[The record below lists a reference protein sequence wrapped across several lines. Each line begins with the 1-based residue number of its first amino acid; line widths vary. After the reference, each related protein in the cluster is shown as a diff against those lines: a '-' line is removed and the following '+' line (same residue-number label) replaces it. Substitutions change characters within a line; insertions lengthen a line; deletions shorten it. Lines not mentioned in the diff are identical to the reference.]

1 MFCII
6 TKPFYDLIDV
16 YYVVGNMSE
25 KKSKGGR
32 PRIHETGADRSR
44 AYYER
49 KKAKMKELEEKVK
62 KLETKTPSK
71 NKQNKNFV
79 PKEIERFDWQ
89 KITPSEISLMDIQKL
104 EQITKTFRE
113 KITENPAIK
122 VQLQHLIQ
130 SLITSD
136 ILDTSM
142 DITVEDIL
150 GQLDPI
156 LDDVVDTLQES
167 TQQQTLLYLMEAEL
181 ANRERLLIRDYK
193 LEILQSKVEEL
204 KKETKEKKLKPKQK

>member
-1 MFCII
+1 MA
-6 TKPFYDLIDV
+6 
-16 YYVVGNMSE
+16 E

-49 KKAKMKELEEKVK
+49 KKAKMKDLEEKVK
-62 KLETKTPSK
+62 KLETKTSGK
-71 NKQNKNFV
+71 KQSGKALEL
-79 PKEIERFDWQ
+79 KEIEKFDWQ
-89 KITPSEISLMDIQKL
+89 KITPNEISLMDIQKL
-104 EQITKTFRE
+104 EQLTKTFRE
-113 KITENPAIK
+113 KLTENPAIK
-122 VQLQHLIQ
+122 GQLQHLIR

-136 ILDTSM
+136 ILETSK
-142 DITVEDIL
+142 DITIEDIL

-204 KKETKEKKLKPKQK
+204 KKETKEEELKPKQK

>member
-1 MFCII
+1 
-6 TKPFYDLIDV
+6 
-16 YYVVGNMSE
+16 MSK

-49 KKAKMKELEEKVK
+49 KKAKMKELEDKVK
-62 KLETKTPSK
+62 KLETKTSGK
-71 NKQNKNFV
+71 KTSGKV
-79 PKEIERFDWQ
+79 LKLKEIEKFDWQ
-89 KITPSEISLMDIQKL
+89 KITPNEISLMDIQKL
-104 EQITKTFRE
+104 EQLTKTFRE
-113 KITENPAIK
+113 KLTENPAIK
-122 VQLQHLIQ
+122 GQLQHLIQ
-130 SLITSD
+130 SLISSD
-136 ILDTSM
+136 ILDTSAE
-142 DITVEDIL
+142 ITVEDIL

-204 KKETKEKKLKPKQK
+204 KKETKEKELKQKQK

>member
-1 MFCII
+1 MV
-6 TKPFYDLIDV
+6 TLA
-16 YYVVGNMSE
+16 E

-49 KKAKMKELEEKVK
+49 KKAKMKDLEEKVK
-62 KLETKTPSK
+62 KLETKTPGK
-71 NKQNKNFV
+71 KQSGKAV
-79 PKEIERFDWQ
+79 ELKEIEKFDWQ
-89 KITPSEISLMDIQKL
+89 KITPNEISLMDIQKL
-104 EQITKTFRE
+104 EQLTKAFRE
-113 KITENPAIK
+113 KLTENPAIK
-122 VQLQHLIQ
+122 GQLQHLIQ

-136 ILDTSM
+136 ILETSM

-204 KKETKEKKLKPKQK
+204 KKETKEKELKPKQK

>member
-1 MFCII
+1 
-6 TKPFYDLIDV
+6 
-16 YYVVGNMSE
+16 MSK

-49 KKAKMKELEEKVK
+49 KKAKMKELEDKVK
-62 KLETKTPSK
+62 KLETKTSGK
-71 NKQNKNFV
+71 KMSGKV
-79 PKEIERFDWQ
+79 LKLKEIEKFDWQ
-89 KITPSEISLMDIQKL
+89 KITPNEISLMDIQKL
-104 EQITKTFRE
+104 EQLTKTFRE
-113 KITENPAIK
+113 KLTENPAIK
-122 VQLQHLIQ
+122 GQLQHLIQ
-130 SLITSD
+130 SLISSD
-136 ILDTSM
+136 ILDTSAE
-142 DITVEDIL
+142 ITVEDIL

-204 KKETKEKKLKPKQK
+204 KKETKEKELKQKQK

>member
-1 MFCII
+1 
-6 TKPFYDLIDV
+6 
-16 YYVVGNMSE
+16 MSE

-49 KKAKMKELEEKVK
+49 KKAKMKDLEEKVK
-62 KLETKTPSK
+62 KLETKTPGKKTSDK
-71 NKQNKNFV
+71 V
-79 PKEIERFDWQ
+79 LELKEIEKFDWQ
-89 KITPSEISLMDIQKL
+89 KITPNEISLMDIQKL
-104 EQITKTFRE
+104 EHLTKTFRE
-113 KITENPAIK
+113 KLTENPAIK
-122 VQLQHLIQ
+122 GQLQHLIQ
-130 SLITSD
+130 SLISSD
-136 ILDTSM
+136 ILDTSAE
-142 DITVEDIL
+142 ITVEDIL
-150 GQLDPI
+150 SQLDPI

-204 KKETKEKKLKPKQK
+204 KKETKEKELKPKQK

>member
-1 MFCII
+1 M
-6 TKPFYDLIDV
+6 TEDYDI
-16 YYVVGNMSE
+16 VGNMSK

-49 KKAKMKELEEKVK
+49 KKAKMKELEDKVK
-62 KLETKTPSK
+62 KLETKTSGK
-71 NKQNKNFV
+71 KMSGKV
-79 PKEIERFDWQ
+79 LKLKEIEKFDWQ
-89 KITPSEISLMDIQKL
+89 KITPNEISLMDIQKL
-104 EQITKTFRE
+104 EQLTKTFRE
-113 KITENPAIK
+113 KLTENPAIK
-122 VQLQHLIQ
+122 GQLQHLIQ
-130 SLITSD
+130 SLISSD
-136 ILDTSM
+136 ILDTSAE
-142 DITVEDIL
+142 ITVEDIL

-204 KKETKEKKLKPKQK
+204 KKETKEKELKQKQK

>member
-1 MFCII
+1 
-6 TKPFYDLIDV
+6 
-16 YYVVGNMSE
+16 MSE

-49 KKAKMKELEEKVK
+49 KKAKMKDLEEKVK
-62 KLETKTPSK
+62 KLETKTPGK
-71 NKQNKNFV
+71 KQSGKALEL
-79 PKEIERFDWQ
+79 KEIEKFDWQ
-89 KITPSEISLMDIQKL
+89 KITPNEISLMDIQKL
-104 EQITKTFRE
+104 EHLTKTFR
-113 KITENPAIK
+113 KKLTENPAIK
-122 VQLQHLIQ
+122 GQLQHLIQ

-136 ILDTSM
+136 ILETSK
-142 DITVEDIL
+142 DITIEDIL
-150 GQLDPI
+150 GRLDPI

-181 ANRERLLIRDYK
+181 ANRDRLLISDYK

-204 KKETKEKKLKPKQK
+204 KKETKEKELKPKQK